1 MLLRRTLSKFACPKQ
16 QSFVVMCLGRN
27 PLNSIRSVRL
37 NSPSVTV
44 TSACLLLIVCTSAA
58 VKGNFII
65 DFSSPL
71 SGLVGT
77 DLICMTAYRIV
88 E

>member
-1 MLLRRTLSKFACPKQ
+1 MLRMLLRRTLSKFACPKQ

-27 PLNSIRSVRL
+27 PLNSTRSVRL

-58 VKGNFII
+58 VKGN
-65 DFSSPL
+65 
-71 SGLVGT
+71 
-77 DLICMTAYRIV
+77 
-88 E
+88 